1 MEPLTLFTWGYWGWG
16 SCVPQLLH
24 AVDAVEA
31 ARGYDPPLFV
41 DIRMS
46 RDVRAVGF
54 TGDAFA
60 KIAGAS
66 RYVWMKDLGN
76 EAITQGGELR
86 IKNPDAAET
95 LLDLAIARAQKKQ
108 RVIFFCAC
116 EFPGTEDDLNCHRV
130 RVASYLLEAA
140 RKRGVPA
147 HVVEWPGGEPRLGSF
162 GVQLSEEAFAKVH
175 RGSRSVPLED
185 SVPFAQAAGLPFCSL
200 VAVCQKGGESG
211 PLYLI
216 LSGPA
221 RHKKTGWYLP
231 LFEDIAPDLSH
242 DEICRRIE
250 ELRKNTGFVTRLS

>member
-1 MEPLTLFTWGYWGWG
+1 MEPLTLFSWGYWGWG
-16 SCVPQLLH
+16 SCVPQLLQ

-31 ARGYDPPLFV
+31 ARGYEPPLFV

-76 EAITQGGELR
+76 EAITEGGELR

-95 LLDLAIARAQKKQ
+95 LLDLAIARGQKKQ

-116 EFPGTEDDLNCHRV
+116 EFPGTEDDLRCHRV

-140 RKRGVPA
+140 RKRGVTA
-147 HVVEWPGGEPRLGSF
+147 QVIEWPGGEPRLGSF
-162 GVQLSEEAFAKVH
+162 GLQLSKEAFAKVR
-175 RGSRSVPLED
+175 RGSRSAPLED
-185 SVPFAQAAGLPFCSL
+185 SVPFAQAAGLPWVSL
-200 VAVCQKGGESG
+200 VAVRPKGEESV
-211 PLYLI
+211 PPNLF

-221 RHKKTGWYLP
+221 RHKKGGWYLP
-231 LFEDIAPDLSH
+231 ICEGIGADLSH
-242 DEICRRIE
+242 DEICQRIQ
-250 ELRKNTGFVTRLS
+250 ELRKNSGFVTRHS